1 MESLFQPD
9 GVVVTGRYAQV
20 APERGM
26 DLAEFGLT
34 YAIPQGLDVQP
45 GDRVVMPLGR
55 GDKRAVGYV
64 VGLEDKPPEG
74 VKLSRIKA
82 LIGRDQHGVSVPEDL
97 VGLAKWIAGY
107 YCSPLGMVLSTMLP
121 AAVKRAAGVV
131 KRVEVGLGEQSLVT
145 NSGSPDNEKEKGVV
159 EGKKE
164 AKLSK
169 AQVAVLEAAK
179 ACAEAGEAWI
189 GPKALAD
196 RAGVKTVGAV
206 KQLLAKGLLVQRTV
220 EEVSA
225 GWGHLE
231 IAKSK
236 STADLALSLHQ
247 RAAFADVLPWIDRQE
262 FKPFLLHGVTGS
274 GKTEVYLRLIERVV
288 AATGSGG
295 WAIMLV
301 PEISLTPQTAS
312 RFYSRF
318 GDRVAVM
325 HSGLTAV
332 QRHDQWNRIQSGRTP
347 VVVGARSAIFAPVVT
362 RSDSGARL
370 PGLII
375 VDEEH
380 EHSYKQDQVPRYNA
394 RDVAVRRGQMLGVP
408 VVLGSATPSLET
420 YQNAGAGDPKAV
432 GARFGYLSL
441 PERVVGDGLPKV
453 QIVDMVSERKHRKG
467 IHLLSAR
474 LESALQSTLG
484 TKGQAILLLNRRGYA
499 NYIACPDHACG
510 WTMGCEHCDT
520 TMVYHK
526 DGKLP
531 LGGLVRCHHCEAE
544 QILPATCPVCSKKT
558 SVFGLGTQ
566 RVEEEIKKKFP
577 EAKMLRMD
585 SDTMRAGKDYQASL
599 DAFATGEYNL
609 LVGTQMIAKG
619 LDFPNVRLVGVVSA
633 DTSLHMPDFR
643 ASERTFSLIAQ
654 VAGRA
659 GRGDSI
665 HPALVVVQTYCPDDA
680 VIQLACKHDFKGFA
694 ARELLL
700 RQEAGLPP
708 FGRMARVVIRHTE
721 LEKCHVLANKVA
733 AALAEANQVLDPPAE
748 IRGPNPCAVGRIAE
762 YYRIEILILAK
773 DAAALQRL
781 LTKARNSGELH
792 AGTTMAVDV
801 DPVSLL

>member
-1 MESLFQPD
+1 MESLFQSE
-9 GVVVTGRYAQV
+9 GVAVSGRYAQIV
-20 APERGM
+20 PERGM
-26 DLAEFGLT
+26 DLADSGLT
-34 YAIPQGLDVQP
+34 YAIPAGLELAP
-45 GDRVVMPLGR
+45 GDRVIIPLGR
-55 GDKRAVGYV
+55 GDKRSVGYV
-64 VGLEDKPPEG
+64 VGLADRPPEG
-74 VKLSRIKA
+74 VKPSRIKA
-82 LIGRDQHGVSVPEDL
+82 LIGRDQHAVSVPDDL
-97 VGLAKWIAGY
+97 VDLAKWIAGY
-107 YCSPLGMVLSTMLP
+107 YCSPVGMVMSTMLP
-121 AAVKRAAGVV
+121 AAVKKAAGMV
-131 KRVEVGLGEQSLVT
+131 KRQEVSLADSLDEEVL
-145 NSGSPDNEKEKGVV
+145 K
-159 EGKKE
+159 
-164 AKLSK
+164 KLSK
-169 AQVAVLEAAK
+169 VQK
-179 ACAEAGEAWI
+179 AIVDASKAGADEGEPWI

-196 RAGVKTVGAV
+196 KAGAKTVGPV
-206 KQLLAKGLLVQRTV
+206 KQLVTKGLLVQRTV
-220 EEVSA
+220 EVVSRE
-225 GWGHLE
+225 WGAMA
-231 IAKSK
+231 ITPSK
-236 STADLALSLHQ
+236 STAELALSLHQ
-247 RAAFADVLPWIDRQE
+247 RAAFADVLPYIDRQE

-288 AATGSGG
+288 LGEPNPG

-325 HSGLTAV
+325 HSGLTPV
-332 QRHDQWNRIQSGRTP
+332 QRHDQWNRIKSGRTP

-362 RSDSGARL
+362 KSDTGGRL

-380 EHSYKQDQVPRYNA
+380 ENSYKQDQVPRYNA
-394 RDVAVRRGQMLGVP
+394 RDVAIRRAQMLGVP
-408 VVLGSATPSLET
+408 VILGSATPSLET
-420 YQNAGAGDPKAV
+420 YHNAGAGDPKAV

-441 PERVVGDGLPKV
+441 PERVVGEGLPKV

-467 IHLLSAR
+467 IHLMSAR
-474 LESALQSTLG
+474 MESALHSTLG

-499 NYIACPDHACG
+499 NYIACPDPGCG

-531 LGGLVRCHHCEAE
+531 LGGLVRCHHCDAE

-566 RVEEEIKKKFP
+566 RVEEEIHKKFP
-577 EAKMLRMD
+577 HAKMLRMD
-585 SDTMRAGKDYQASL
+585 SDTMRAGKDYQESL
-599 DAFATGEYNL
+599 DAFARGDYNL
-609 LVGTQMIAKG
+609 LVGTQMISKG
-619 LDFPNVRLVGVVSA
+619 LDFPNVRLVGVISA

-643 ASERTFSLIAQ
+643 AGERTFSLIAQ

-680 VIQLACKHDFKGFA
+680 VIMLACKHDYKGFA
-694 ARELLL
+694 LRELEL
-700 RQEAGLPP
+700 RREAGLPP
-708 FGRMARVVIRHTE
+708 FGRMARVVVRHAE
-721 LEKCHVLANKVA
+721 LEKCHALAQKVA
-733 AALAEANQVLDPPAE
+733 GALNEANEALGGLAE

-762 YYRIEILILAK
+762 HYRIEILILAK
-773 DAAALQRL
+773 DAAGLQRL
-781 LTKARNSGELH
+781 LTKARNTGELH

>member
-20 APERGM
+20 VPERGM
-26 DLAEFGLT
+26 DLSDFGLT
-34 YAIPQGLDVQP
+34 YAIPAGLEVRA
-45 GDRVVMPLGR
+45 GDRVIMPLGR

-64 VGLEDKPPEG
+64 VGLADAPPEG
-74 VKLSRIKA
+74 VPVRKIKA
-82 LIGRDQHGVSVPEDL
+82 LIGRDQHAVSVPGDL
-97 VGLAKWIAGY
+97 VELAKWIAGY
-107 YCSPLGMVLSTMLP
+107 YCSPVGMVMSTMLP
-121 AAVKRAAGVV
+121 AAVKRAAGVIKKIEV
-131 KRVEVGLGEQSLVT
+131 AEASSVQGPASRVE
-145 NSGSPDNEKEKGVV
+145 EKEEGVEEV
-159 EGKKE
+159 KKE
-164 AKLSK
+164 EKLSK
-169 AQVAVLEAAK
+169 AQVAVLGAAK
-179 ACAEAGEAWI
+179 ACAEAGEAWV
-189 GPKALAD
+189 GLKALAD
-196 RAGVKTVGAV
+196 RAGVKTVGPV
-206 KQLLAKGLLVQRTV
+206 KQLVAKGLLVERTV

-236 STADLALSLHQ
+236 STAHLALSLHQ
-247 RAAFADVLPWIDRQE
+247 RAAYAQVLPYIDRQE
-262 FKPFLLHGVTGS
+262 FKAFLLHGVTGS
-274 GKTEVYLRLIERVV
+274 GKTEVYLRLIERVI
-288 AATGSGG
+288 AAGG

-325 HSGLTAV
+325 HSGLTPV
-332 QRHDQWNRIQSGRTP
+332 QRHDQWNRIKSGRTP

-362 RSDSGARL
+362 TGDSGVRA

-380 EHSYKQDQVPRYNA
+380 ESSYKQDQVPRYNA

-420 YQNAGAGDPKAV
+420 YHNAGAGKGDGAP

-441 PERVVGDGLPKV
+441 PERVVGEGLPKV
-453 QIVDMVSERKHRKG
+453 NIVDMVSERKHRKG
-467 IHLLSAR
+467 IHLMSAR
-474 LESALQSTLG
+474 LESALQSTMG
-484 TKGQAILLLNRRGYA
+484 TGGQAILLLNRRGYA

-510 WTMGCEHCDT
+510 WTMGCDHCDT

-558 SVFGLGTQ
+558 SIFGLGTQ

-577 EAKMLRMD
+577 EVKMLRMD

-599 DAFATGEYNL
+599 DAFAAGEYNL

-643 ASERTFSLIAQ
+643 AAERTFSLIAQ

-665 HPALVVVQTYCPDDA
+665 HPAQVVVQTYCPDDA
-680 VIQLACKHDFKGFA
+680 VIMLACKHDFKGFA
-694 ARELLL
+694 ERELLL

-708 FGRMARVVIRHTE
+708 FGRMARVVVRHME
-721 LEKCHVLANKVA
+721 LEKCHALAQKVA
-733 AALAEANQVLDPPAE
+733 AALNAANEALDPPAE
-748 IRGPNPCAVGRIAE
+748 IRGPNPCAVGRVAE
-762 YYRIEILILAK
+762 HYRIELLILAR
-773 DAAALQRL
+773 DAGALQRL
-781 LTKARNSGELH
+781 LTRARNSGVLH
-792 AGTTMAVDV
+792 AGNTMAVDV